1 MTIIKPECFNQLTA
15 TSLNNSWHSN
25 PYCDDVYFN
34 IFLVDESESE
44 DDSSEDEKKRKKPKK
59 SSKKKKRK
67 THHKSK
73 KRLVIYNC
81 VRIAVYS
88 SHVGPN
94 FLARV
99 MYFTK
104 LGLKIAQSRSS
115 LFDFTCHFGP
125 KIVALM
131 YLFKM
136 STSRMNFQG
145 PCLWQ

>member
-1 MTIIKPECFNQLTA
+1 MTTIKPECFNQLTA
-15 TSLNNSWHSN
+15 TNLNNFWHSN

-73 KRLVIYNC
+73 KRLVICNC

-88 SHVGPN
+88 SHVGLN
-94 FLARV
+94 FLAHV
-99 MYFTK
+99 MYIVFY
-104 LGLKIAQSRSS
+104 KIRIENCSIKV
-115 LFDFTCHFGP
+115 FF
-125 KIVALM
+125 I
-131 YLFKM
+131 
-136 STSRMNFQG
+136 
-145 PCLWQ
+145 